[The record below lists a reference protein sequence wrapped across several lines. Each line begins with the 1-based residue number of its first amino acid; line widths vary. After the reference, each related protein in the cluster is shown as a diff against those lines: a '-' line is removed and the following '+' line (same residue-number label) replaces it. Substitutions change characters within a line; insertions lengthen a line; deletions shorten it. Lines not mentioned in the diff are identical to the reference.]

1 MLRETGLSAVS
12 HEQCIASGY
21 SSVDKSADWV
31 LFDPF
36 ACTLDKIDKH
46 DLPLVIK
53 LAFYEPG
60 NAFYME
66 QNVTTK
72 AIRMQSA
79 ASFPPGKRINYT
91 INGPILVDE
100 FEDMGDARSMDVES
114 G

>member
-1 MLRETGLSAVS
+1 MPRETSVPAVS
-12 HEQCIASGY
+12 YEQCVASEH
-21 SSVDKSADWV
+21 SSVNTSADWV
-31 LFDPF
+31 FFDPF

-66 QNVTTK
+66 QNVKTK

-79 ASFPPGKRINYT
+79 SSFPSGKRICYT
-91 INGPILVDE
+91 INGPVLAE
-100 FEDMGDARSMDVES
+100 ESEDMGDAKSTDVES